1 MLHGRRL
8 TNVNAGI
15 LIAQTHLPCFK
26 VVFSGAFM
34 NFSSYHFSALSQFVS
49 QARKLPVSDEGHLNA
64 SLRNMID
71 TRSRD
76 PEFKKQLTEFV
87 ALMLEEAFFVNAFT
101 DYGIQ
106 SSREFFAEAYS
117 RIKHKILPPNLP
129 DNELSHFI
137 VFLFR
142 RKSDAAWLEK
152 MDVANWSALL
162 ALVDGSQASVHN
174 GKISQQVYNAIIIL
188 CHRLTGIGIDPYLVR
203 KLPEIDDNNSPFF
216 HLNRQVGLFVRKHLD
231 DQSLELDHDELMDV
245 LNAIDRCEQIFLDIR
260 NQKDTLGTSL
270 HLTFLLKR
278 AQQHIDRIRLLL
290 RLFITRQ
297 YTNKIT
303 VVSRLVKELVRA
315 EHSKNSV
322 RKFFTENTSL
332 LASRIVS
339 HTSQKGEGYIGFSKR
354 DNFKL
359 FSSAMGGGFVVVAL
373 VYIKYFIHSLHLS
386 LFFEGFL
393 FGLNYGLGFVLM
405 HLLHYT
411 LATKQPAL
419 TASYIAGNI
428 GNSDSEVKPW
438 QIFRQIIRSQFV
450 SLFGNLIVVLPLCF
464 FSEWVMRR
472 YLNVS
477 VFTPLEANV
486 QMYLNHPLYSGSLIY
501 AAIAGVFLA
510 LSGVI
515 IGYIDNKVVYSEV
528 AERII
533 KHPNFDPNYRLGKRR
548 KLAAFVEKNAGA
560 IIGNLFLGFALGM
573 AGNIGK
579 FIGVPFDIRH
589 VTISSGNFGI
599 AVGSGYVSGY
609 GFILTVFTGIFLIGI
624 INIASSF
631 LISFALACRSRNLS
645 WMQSLKILVGV
656 SK

>member
-1 MLHGRRL
+1 MVDFYGPKFRQ
-8 TNVNAGI
+8 AG
-15 LIAQTHLPCFK
+15 LKPYFRGTAC
-26 VVFSGAFM
+26 M
-34 NFSSYHFSALSQFVS
+34 NFTPYNFASLTLFVS
-49 QARKLPVSDEGHLNA
+49 QARRISTADEGQLNA
-64 SLRNMID
+64 ALRNMID
-71 TRSRD
+71 AKSRD
-76 PEFKKQLTEFV
+76 PEFKKQLTEFIS
-87 ALMLEEAFFVNAFT
+87 LMLEQAFFVNAFT

-117 RIKHKILPPNLP
+117 RIKHKLLPPNLP

-137 VFLFR
+137 AFLFPK
-142 RKSDAAWLEK
+142 KSDVEWLNK
-152 MDVANWSALL
+152 MDAANWANLL
-162 ALVDGSQASVHN
+162 ALVDEEQIRSHA
-174 GKISQQVYNAIIIL
+174 GKISKQIYNAIIIL
-188 CHRLTGIGIDPYLVR
+188 CHRLTAIGIDPYLVH
-203 KLPEIDDNNSPFF
+203 KMPEIDDNNSPFF
-216 HLNRQVGLFVRKHLD
+216 QLNRQVGLFVKKHLD
-231 DQSLELDHDELMDV
+231 DQTLELDHDELMDV
-245 LNAIDRCEQIFLDIR
+245 LNTIDRCEQIFADIQ

-297 YTNKIT
+297 YSNKIA
-303 VVSRLVKELVRA
+303 VVSRLVKQLVRA

-322 RKFFTENTSL
+322 RKFFRENTSL

-339 HTSQKGEGYIGFSKR
+339 HTSQKGEGYIGFSKK

-359 FSSAMGGGFVVVAL
+359 FKSAMGGGLVVVFL
-373 VYIKYFIHSLHLS
+373 VYIKYLIHSLHLS
-386 LFFEGFL
+386 LFFEGVL

-411 LATKQPAL
+411 LATKQPAM
-419 TASYIAGNI
+419 TASYIAENI
-428 GNSDSEVKPW
+428 GNEDAAVKPW
-438 QIFRQIIRSQFV
+438 QVFKQIIRSQFV
-450 SLFGNLIVVLPLCF
+450 SLFGNLVVVLPLCF
-464 FSEWVMRR
+464 ASEWVMKH
-472 YLNVS
+472 YFHFS
-477 VFTPLEANV
+477 IFTPLQANV
-486 QMYLNHPLYSGSLIY
+486 QMYLNHPFYSGSLVF

-548 KLAAFVEKNAGA
+548 RLAGFVEKNAGA

-573 AGNIGK
+573 AGNIGE

-589 VTISSGNFGI
+589 VTISSGNFAI
-599 AVGSGYVSGY
+599 ALGSGYVSGLP
-609 GFILTVFTGIFLIGI
+609 FILTVFAGVFLIGI

-631 LISFALACRSRNLS
+631 LISFALACRSHNLS
-645 WMQSLKILVGV
+645 LKRSLKILVGL

>member
-1 MLHGRRL
+1 
-8 TNVNAGI
+8 
-15 LIAQTHLPCFK
+15 
-26 VVFSGAFM
+26 M
-34 NFSSYHFSALSQFVS
+34 NFSPYNFASITLFVS
-49 QARKLPVSDEGHLNA
+49 QVRRIPSGNEAEFNVA
-64 SLRNMID
+64 LRNMID
-71 TRSRD
+71 SRSRD
-76 PEFKKQLTEFV
+76 EEFKKQLTGF
-87 ALMLEEAFFVNAFT
+87 AFLMMEQAFFVNAFT

-137 VFLFR
+137 IFLFPK
-142 RKSDAAWLEK
+142 KSDVEWLGK
-152 MDVANWSALL
+152 MDMANWTNLL
-162 ALVDGSQASVHN
+162 ALIDAEQIQSHA

-188 CHRLTGIGIDPYLVR
+188 CHRLTAIGIDPYLVR
-203 KLPEIDDNNSPFF
+203 KMPEIDDNNSPFF
-216 HLNRQVGLFVRKHLD
+216 HLNRQVGLFVKKHLD
-231 DQSLELDHDELMDV
+231 DKSLQLDQEELMDV
-245 LNAIDRCEQIFLDIR
+245 VNTIDRCEQIFADIQ

-297 YTNKIT
+297 YSNKIS
-303 VVSRLVKELVRA
+303 VISRLVKELVKA
-315 EHSKNSV
+315 EHTKNSV
-322 RKFFTENTSL
+322 QKFFRENTSL
-332 LASRIVS
+332 LVSRIVS
-339 HTSQKGEGYIGFSKR
+339 HTSEKGESYIGFSKK

-359 FSSAMGGGFVVVAL
+359 FKSAMGGGLVVVFL
-373 VYIKYFIHSLHLS
+373 VYIKYLIHRLHLS

-393 FGLNYGLGFVLM
+393 FGLNYGIGFVLM
-405 HLLHYT
+405 HLWHYT
-411 LATKQPAL
+411 LATKQPAM

-428 GNSDSEVKPW
+428 GNADAEVKPW
-438 QIFRQIIRSQFV
+438 QIFKQIIRSQFV
-450 SLFGNLIVVLPLCF
+450 SLFGNLVVVLPLCF
-464 FSEWVMRR
+464 LSEWLMKA
-472 YLNVS
+472 YFHFS
-477 VFTPLEANV
+477 VFTPLQANV
-486 QMYLNHPLYSGSLIY
+486 QMYLNHPFYSGSLIF

-528 AERII
+528 AQRII
-533 KHPNFDPNYRLGKRR
+533 KHPNFDPQYRLGKRR

-573 AGNIGK
+573 AGNIGE

-589 VTISSGNFGI
+589 VTISSGNFAI
-599 AVGSGYVSGY
+599 ALGSGYVTGRS
-609 GFILTVFTGIFLIGI
+609 FILTVFAGVFMIGI

-645 WMQSLKILVGV
+645 LMQSLKILVGV

>member
-1 MLHGRRL
+1 MDF
-8 TNVNAGI
+8 
-15 LIAQTHLPCFK
+15 LPY
-26 VVFSGAFM
+26 
-34 NFSSYHFSALSQFVS
+34 NFSALLLFVS
-49 QARKLPVSDEGHLNA
+49 QARRIPLADDGLLNA
-64 SLRNMID
+64 SLHRIID
-71 TRSRD
+71 VRSRD
-76 PEFKKQLTEFV
+76 TEFRKQLTEFV
-87 ALMLEEAFFVNAFT
+87 SLMFGQAFFVNAFT

-106 SSREFFAEAYS
+106 PGREFFAEAYS

-137 VFLFR
+137 NFLFPK
-142 RKSDAAWLEK
+142 KSDAAWLEK
-152 MDVANWSALL
+152 MDASNWAALL
-162 ALVDGSQASVHN
+162 SLINEKETDAHA

-216 HLNRQVGLFVRKHLD
+216 HLNRQAGLFVKKHLD

-245 LNAIDRCEQIFLDIR
+245 LNAIDRCEQIFTDIR

-297 YTNKIT
+297 YTNKIS
-303 VVSRLVKELVRA
+303 VVSRLIRELVKA

-322 RKFFTENTSL
+322 RKFMTENASL

-339 HTSQKGEGYIGFSKR
+339 HTSQKGEGYIGFSKK
-354 DNFKL
+354 DNLHL
-359 FSSAMGGGFVVVAL
+359 FRSAMGGGLVVVFL
-373 VYIKYFIHSLHLS
+373 VYIKHFIHSLHLS

-393 FGLNYGLGFVLM
+393 FGLNYALGFILM
-405 HLLHYT
+405 HLLHFT
-411 LATKQPAL
+411 LATKQPAM
-419 TASYIAGNI
+419 TASYIAENI
-428 GNSDSEVKPW
+428 ENGAASIRPW
-438 QIFRQIIRSQFV
+438 QIFRQIIRSQFIT
-450 SLFGNLIVVLPLCF
+450 LFGNLVVVLPLCF
-464 FSEWVMRR
+464 LSEWIMQR
-472 YLNVS
+472 YFHLS
-477 VFTPLEANV
+477 AFTPLQANV
-486 QMYLNHPLYSGSLIY
+486 QLYLNHPFYSGSLVF
-501 AAIAGVFLA
+501 AAIAGIFLA
-510 LSGVI
+510 LSGII

-528 AERII
+528 AERIV
-533 KHPNFDPNYRLGKRR
+533 KHPGLDQGIQLVRRR
-548 KLAAFVEKNAGA
+548 KFAAFVEKNAGA

-579 FIGVPFDIRH
+579 FIGIPFDIRH

-599 AVGSGYVSGY
+599 ALGSGYVSGNA
-609 GFILTVFTGIFLIGI
+609 FILTVFVGIFLIGV

-645 WMQSLKILVGV
+645 WMQALKILVGIT
-656 SK
+656 K